1 VRWLVLGARPFSFQ
15 RDDGSGKQEGT
26 TVYYVSP
33 EDQESGDDML
43 GLFPFQANGL
53 PSLIHQFSSLPGEY
67 EVKVGRRPGAK
78 GKAAEV
84 VIAVEFVRDLPLGG
98 LHVHP
103 SGELTT

>member
-1 VRWLVLGARPFSFQ
+1 M
-15 RDDGSGKQEGT
+15 
-26 TVYYVSP
+26 YYVSP